1 MPQLLYTVGRRA
13 GSQRCLRLSET
24 LLQTSSL
31 LLAALKRRAS
41 FETLEQRH
49 LMSVSPSASDLD
61 EPVYAISA
69 PPVVASA
76 GLSDTVSPSL
86 EILGV
91 SPDPRNSSVSSVVF
105 KFSEPVVGFDV
116 EDLILDRAFDDKVD
130 LLTGAQTLTTSD
142 QIRWTLNGLSG
153 LTAAEGLYTL
163 TLRPNGSNIRD
174 LAGNFLAVGRADSWI
189 VDRTAPAVTA
199 VSTTALGTAVGSVA
213 IIFSEVVHNFDVG
226 DLVLSRNGGANLLT
240 GAQSLVG
247 VVNQSFTLNNLAG
260 ITAPAGQYT
269 LSLRSDNTVT
279 DAAGNRAA
287 GRTLLSWGAD
297 SNNPTVS
304 ITQVS
309 NDATG
314 AASSM
319 TFTFSEPVT
328 GFSLADLQ
336 LTRGGANLLTGAQT
350 LTTEDSRIWTLGNL
364 SPITSTAG
372 AYTLT
377 LSANGT
383 GIADLA
389 GNVLAQSISKTWTR
403 TVATVGPRATIVDVS
418 PDPRTSAVN
427 SLTIS
432 FDQPVQGFT
441 IADLSLR
448 RDGGANLLTAA
459 QSLASLDR
467 KTWTL
472 SNLGGLTAANGQYQ
486 LSFTSLSGVWN
497 DTQQVL
503 TFGETEAW
511 SVVAGSL
518 TGAVTPVTPEIRST
532 PVDSL
537 TIKFSAP
544 VTNLDLSD
552 FSFEA
557 NYDGRGNLLTSSQT
571 LTTTD
576 RMTWR
581 LGNLGGITKTP
592 GKYHLLLTNAA
603 GIKDAAGN
611 ALSGEVSETFT
622 ILPQIK
628 TSDDFLRMI
637 VNGGHHFW
645 EHDKY
650 SSFTPEDGKS
660 YLTVG
665 TRVNYI
671 TDPRYNAL
679 ANPALG
685 LSNNPNALDARD
697 AYQQLYDLY
706 KSEHPEAVVGSYLSA
721 VSVKTPESMTELG
734 QWPPDAMDSREFVG
748 VPLLPSGSGS
758 ASNDGYLDVRDPVA
772 RQATNEHQVAQVL
785 GLDGRA
791 RQDIIYFDEVGY
803 AYEFWD
809 HFVDLF
815 TRLKQVAH
823 EYGSLIGLNLG
834 GWGWADTSSLI
845 GTEVVKQVA
854 QMTDMVTIEG
864 LWNKEPLAKGGSFRT
879 VENTA
884 KITANLRQVM
894 DLGVT
899 VGLLPVDY
907 VNSPN
912 VFNVVNARETTY
924 QGQGA
929 LLVTLST
936 PHHIWPAGGV
946 LSESFDLKGLPAQYK
961 ALEGR
966 QWTPVEVPGRPD
978 QVILYNRYNAL
989 ANIKA
994 SAGIG
999 GAISFSTGQFTDNQA
1014 PIRLTAALAMM
1025 VRRPGDSIF
1034 VSAPPGFRPGDL
1046 SPTSPDNWF
1055 VWPQLLGAPR
1065 GDYIV
1070 DNSEGGGRILHMYR
1084 DFANGRIEIFP
1095 LEGWVRVQLWN
1106 QSAAA
1111 DPVVLAAA
1119 AFDEAAGDSPVAP
1132 SVGDS
1137 PVAAPIY
1144 GAAAKPLAPVLPV
1157 LPVVDHRPGA
1167 DLARA
1172 ADRALLELN
1181 ALDLASLQSIIDE
1194 MTL

>member
-24 LLQTSSL
+24 LLQTTSNL
-31 LLAALKRRAS
+31 LSALKRRAS

-49 LMSVSPSASDLD
+49 LMSVSPGASDID

-69 PPVVASA
+69 PPVIASV
-76 GLSDTVSPSL
+76 GLSDTVSPGV
-86 EILGV
+86 EILNV
-91 SPDPRNSSVSSVVF
+91 SPDPRNSAVSSIVF

-116 EDLILDRAFDDKVD
+116 DDLILDRAFDDKVD
-130 LLTGAQTLTTSD
+130 LLTTAQTLTTSD

-174 LAGNFLAVGRADSWI
+174 LAGNFLAVAQADSWI
-189 VDRTAPAVTA
+189 VDRTAPTVTS
-199 VSTTALGTAVGSVA
+199 VSTAPLGTAVGSVMMV
-213 IIFSEVVHNFDVG
+213 FSEAVQNFDTG

-240 GAQSLVG
+240 GAQSMVG
-247 VVNQSFTLNNLAG
+247 IANQSFTLNNLAG

-269 LSLRSDNTVT
+269 LSLRSDNTVNDT
-279 DAAGNRAA
+279 AGNRPV
-287 GRTLLSWGAD
+287 GRTLLSWGSD
-297 SNNPTVS
+297 SSSPTVS
-304 ITQVS
+304 ITQVT

-328 GFSLADLQ
+328 GFNMSDLRIM
-336 LTRGGANLLTGAQT
+336 RGGVNLLTGTQT

-372 AYTLT
+372 TYTLT
-377 LSANGT
+377 LNANGSS
-383 GIADLA
+383 IADLA
-389 GNVLAQSISKTWTR
+389 GNLLAQSINTTWTR
-403 TVATVGPRATIVDVS
+403 TVATVGPRATIVDVA
-418 PDPRTSAVN
+418 PDPRTSGLGAMVI
-427 SLTIS
+427 T

-441 IADLSLR
+441 VADLNLR
-448 RDGGANLLTAA
+448 RNGGANLLTAA
-459 QSLASLDR
+459 QSVVTIDR
-467 KTWTL
+467 KIWTL
-472 SNLGGLTAANGQYQ
+472 TNLQGLTSAAGQYQ
-486 LSFTSLSGVWN
+486 LSFASLNGVWN

-503 TFGETEAW
+503 SFTDTESW
-511 SVVAGSL
+511 SVVAGTL
-518 TGAVTPVTPEIRST
+518 TGAVTAVTPEIRST

-537 TIKFSAP
+537 TITFSAP
-544 VTNLDLSD
+544 VNNLDLSD

-557 NYDGRGNLLTSSQT
+557 YYDGHGNLLTSSQT
-571 LTTTD
+571 LTTND
-576 RMTWR
+576 RITWR

-592 GKYHLLLTNAA
+592 GKYNLVLTNAA
-603 GIKDAAGN
+603 GITDAGGN
-611 ALSGEVSETFT
+611 VLSGDVSETFT

-628 TSDDFLRMI
+628 SSDDFMRMI

-645 EHDKY
+645 EHDTY
-650 SSFTPEDGKS
+650 STFTPEDGKS

-671 TDPRYNAL
+671 TDTRYNGL
-679 ANPALG
+679 GDPALG
-685 LSNNPNALDARD
+685 LSNNPNAIDARD
-697 AYQQLYDLY
+697 AYQELYDLY
-706 KSEHPEAVVGSYLSA
+706 KREHPEAVVGSYLSA
-721 VSVKTPESMTELG
+721 VSVKTPDSMIELG

-748 VPLLPSGSGS
+748 LPLLPSGPG
-758 ASNDGYLDVRDPVA
+758 AATNDGYLDLRDPTS
-772 RQATNEHQVAQVL
+772 RQAAYEHLVAQVL

-791 RQDIIYFDEVGY
+791 RQDIIYFDEVAY
-803 AYEFWD
+803 AYTLWE
-809 HFVDLF
+809 HYVDVF

-823 EYGSLIGLNLG
+823 EYGSLIGFNLG
-834 GWGWADTSSLI
+834 GWGWTDPISLI
-845 GTEVVKQVA
+845 SKDVVKQIA

-884 KITANLRQVM
+884 KITSSLREVM

-912 VFNVVNARETTY
+912 IFNVVSARETTY

-929 LLVTLST
+929 LLVTLPT
-936 PHHIWPAGGV
+936 AHHIWPAGGV
-946 LSESFDLKGLPAQYK
+946 LSENFDLRGLPAQYK

-978 QVILYNRYNAL
+978 QVIIYNRYKSL
-989 ANIKA
+989 ADIKA
-994 SAGIG
+994 DGGIG
-999 GAISFSTGQFTDNQA
+999 GAISFSSGQFVDNQA

-1034 VSAPPGFRPGDL
+1034 VSAPPGYRPGDL

-1055 VWPQLLGAPR
+1055 VWPQLLGTPR
-1065 GDYIV
+1065 GEYIV

-1119 AFDEAAGDSPVAP
+1119 AFDEAAGDSPAAP
-1132 SVGDS
+1132 PVGDM
-1137 PVAAPIY
+1137 PAAAPIY
-1144 GAAAKPLAPVLPV
+1144 GASAKPLAPVLPV
-1157 LPVVDHRPGA
+1157 LPAFDHRPGA

-1181 ALDLASLQSIIDE
+1181 ALDLESLQSLIDE